1 MAAEPR
7 GCEVIVRLMGE
18 GQLDVADEDLSSLNT
33 LDAELESAIESGDE
47 TAFRAA
53 LHALLENVRKV
64 GTPLAP
70 DSLAPSELIL
80 PPADAH
86 IDEVRAMLGDEGLI
100 PD

>member
-1 MAAEPR
+1 M
-7 GCEVIVRLMGE
+7 IVRLMGE
-18 GQLDVADEDLSSLNT
+18 GQLDVAADDLSSLNS
-33 LDAELESAIESGDE
+33 LDDELEAAIESGDE
-47 TAFRAA
+47 TTFRAA

-64 GTPLAP
+64 GKPLPA

-86 IDEVRAMLGDEGLI
+86 IDEVRSMLGNEGLI

>member
-1 MAAEPR
+1 M
-7 GCEVIVRLMGE
+7 IVRLMGE
-18 GQLDVADEDLSSLNT
+18 GQLDVADEELSALNT

-47 TAFRAA
+47 TGFRSA

-64 GTPLAP
+64 GKPLPP

-86 IDEVRAMLGDEGLI
+86 IDEVRSMLGDEGLI

>member
-1 MAAEPR
+1 M
-7 GCEVIVRLMGE
+7 IVRLMGE
-18 GQLDVADEDLSSLNT
+18 GQLDVAADDLAALNT
-33 LDAELESAIESGDE
+33 LDSELEAAIDSGDE
-47 TAFRAA
+47 ATFRAA

-64 GTPLAP
+64 GKPLPA

-86 IDEVRAMLGDEGLI
+86 IDEVRSMLGDEGLI